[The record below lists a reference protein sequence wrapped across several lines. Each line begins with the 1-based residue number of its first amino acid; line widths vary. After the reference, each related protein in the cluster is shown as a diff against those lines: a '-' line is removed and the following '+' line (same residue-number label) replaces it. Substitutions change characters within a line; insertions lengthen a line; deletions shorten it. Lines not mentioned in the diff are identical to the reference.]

1 MTAYD
6 IDIFLNVYAMDTTN
20 LDFWRGCLCIIS
32 TPKKIVIEKQIFKS
46 FFYTILA
53 SIR

>member
-20 LDFWRGCLCIIS
+20 LDF
-32 TPKKIVIEKQIFKS
+32 
-46 FFYTILA
+46 
-53 SIR
+53 